1 MDEYFK
7 MRWKEEK
14 EEEQEEEDELEKSLR
29 IKKTCPGEIR
39 EITFLIGNAKQIY
52 YKVIQGV
59 KYYFLSHDSL
69 AR

>member
-29 IKKTCPGEIR
+29 IKKNLPR
-39 EITFLIGNAKQIY
+39 RNKR
-52 YKVIQGV
+52 K
-59 KYYFLSHDSL
+59 
-69 AR
+69 